1 MEEVESTISKSQPRL
16 TLRQVAAELN
26 YKDELA
32 TRRWLKKNGIQKH
45 RLAKENFVYQI
56 EFDLVFDR
64 PYVNSLRMKHPQKWK
79 EIYRRACKNDT
90 LYELMVMEVEE
101 STPRIPMTKVSLR
114 SKSDDKRYKS
124 LLV

>member
-1 MEEVESTISKSQPRL
+1 MNEVESTISKSQPRL
-16 TLRQVAAELN
+16 TLRQVAKELN

-64 PYVNSLRMKHPQKWK
+64 PYVNSLRNQYPQKWK
-79 EIYRRACKNDT
+79 EIYRLACKDDI
-90 LYELMVMEVEE
+90 LFELIVMEMED

-114 SKSDDKRYKS
+114 SKSDDKLYKS
-124 LLV
+124 LLI

>member
-1 MEEVESTISKSQPRL
+1 MNEVESTISKSQPRL
-16 TLRQVAAELN
+16 TLRQVAKELN

-32 TRRWLKKNGIQKH
+32 TRRWLKKNGIQIH

-64 PYVNSLRMKHPQKWK
+64 PYVNSLRNQYPQKWK
-79 EIYRRACKNDT
+79 EIYRLACKDDI
-90 LYELMVMEVEE
+90 LFELIVMEMED

-114 SKSDDKRYKS
+114 SKSDDKLYKS
-124 LLV
+124 LLI

>member
-1 MEEVESTISKSQPRL
+1 MNEVESTISKSQPRL
-16 TLRQVAAELN
+16 TLRQVAKELN

-32 TRRWLKKNGIQKH
+32 TRRWLKKNGIQIH

-64 PYVNSLRMKHPQKWK
+64 PYVNSLRNQYPQKWK
-79 EIYRRACKNDT
+79 EIYRLACKDDI
-90 LYELMVMEVEE
+90 LFELIVIEMED

-114 SKSDDKRYKS
+114 SKSDDKLYKS
-124 LLV
+124 LLI